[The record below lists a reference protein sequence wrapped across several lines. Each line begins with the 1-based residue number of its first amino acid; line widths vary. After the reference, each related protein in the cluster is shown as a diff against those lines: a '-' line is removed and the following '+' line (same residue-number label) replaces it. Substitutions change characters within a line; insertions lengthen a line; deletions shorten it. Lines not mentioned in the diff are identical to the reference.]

1 MKLDLFEYLVN
12 IIQNEIVLQM
22 DEQVVKM
29 FILLLVK
36 ILKLSWFDDSVLTTN
51 FKNMV
56 QEV

>member
-36 ILKLSWFDDSVLTTN
+36 ILKLSWFDDSVQTTN

>member
-1 MKLDLFEYLVN
+1 
-12 IIQNEIVLQM
+12 
-22 DEQVVKM
+22 M

-36 ILKLSWFDDSVLTTN
+36 ILKLSWFDDSVQTTN